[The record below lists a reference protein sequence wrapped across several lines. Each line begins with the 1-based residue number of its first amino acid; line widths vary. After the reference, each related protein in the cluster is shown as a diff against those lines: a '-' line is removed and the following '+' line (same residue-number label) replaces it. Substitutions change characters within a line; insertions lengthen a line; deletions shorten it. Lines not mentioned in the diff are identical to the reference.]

1 MSKTLLDFEQM
12 YLFFYSQV
20 DYRILTLKYAFSINT
35 FDIKN
40 IDFTSGDEEQ
50 KKKQIMNLSQ
60 RSAIFHLK
68 RKIKN
73 VSWIIIIRAG

>member
-12 YLFFYSQV
+12 YLFFFYSQV

-50 KKKQIMNLSQ
+50 KKN
-60 RSAIFHLK
+60 R
-68 RKIKN
+68 
-73 VSWIIIIRAG
+73 

>member
-50 KKKQIMNLSQ
+50 KKKTDNESLPEISNIPSE
-60 RSAIFHLK
+60 K
-68 RKIKN
+68 KN
-73 VSWIIIIRAG
+73 QEC